1 MNTSIILISLLL
13 VLVVFVPFFIL
24 NSSGKSGIKLISKKV
39 KEIAKEERL
48 KFDLKEGWACSF
60 IAIDRTQKIL
70 VFSKLVDGE
79 VLLEKIAL
87 DQVEK
92 SAIQKKVRLEKTN
105 TGNANVLQRL
115 DLSITFLGSQKE
127 IISLNF
133 YDAEDTYTE
142 DYEMQRAE
150 KWETVINEAIKAIPK
165 ERKVA

>member
-1 MNTSIILISLLL
+1 MNTSVILISLLL
-13 VLVVFVPFFIL
+13 VLAVFVPFFIL
-24 NSSGKSGIKLISKKV
+24 NSSGKGGIKLISKKV
-39 KEIAKEERL
+39 KEIAKADRL

-70 VFSKLVDGE
+70 VFSKVVNGE

-92 SAIQKKVRLEKTN
+92 STIQKKVRLEKTN

-115 DLSITFLGSQKE
+115 DLDITFLGHQKDA
-127 IISLNF
+127 ISLNF

-150 KWETVINEAIKAIPK
+150 KWETVINEAVKATSK